1 MDEGSRR
8 MGRRMAVA
16 SGVVTS
22 GAAAMAIVGAFTQG
36 TTRVALIGAG
46 IALGVGASAFGGVLI
61 ALMVRARSPVDGSAG
76 AAGDNTRPPPPGTV
90 P

>member
-1 MDEGSRR
+1 
-8 MGRRMAVA
+8 MGQRMAVA
-16 SGVVTS
+16 SGVVTCG
-22 GAAAMAIVGAFTQG
+22 GAAMTIVGAFAQG